1 MTNEMKEQEIIF
13 PVDWTY
19 RVIIESA
26 KEDKVIPELK
36 KLLQQF
42 GVLDELKNTSV
53 STSGTY
59 ITFAF
64 SKQLA
69 SHEEMENIANTIHAL
84 DGVKVVI

>member
-1 MTNEMKEQEIIF
+1 MQEMNEQEIKF

-26 KEDKVIPELK
+26 KESTVVPEIE
-36 KLLQQF
+36 KLMKEF
-42 GVLDELKNTSV
+42 GVLDDLKNTSV
-53 STSGTY
+53 SSSGTY
-59 ITFAF
+59 KTFAF

-69 SHEEMENIANTIHAL
+69 NKEEMENIANTIHAL